1 MQLALREMPARRA
14 RPASCPKK
22 ASRTSGRGPDRK
34 KPYSRTLCRALPCP
48 HLFGRGPKKCLHL
61 LPTVFLRNSTERVD
75 PPLRLFYQLI
85 LRSLRQELSGND
97 RGTNLPAVAGRLFF

>member
-34 KPYSRTLCRALPCP
+34 KPYSRTVCRALPCP
-48 HLFGRGPKKCLHL
+48 HLFGRGQRNVSTCCQQSFFGILLNGSILPPPFVLATYPKVSS
-61 LPTVFLRNSTERVD
+61 PRT
-75 PPLRLFYQLI
+75 
-85 LRSLRQELSGND
+85 LRQRQRN
-97 RGTNLPAVAGRLFF
+97 